1 MLPAVAAAA
10 AAVDGCC
17 RTVLEQTP
25 RGLSC
30 CSSEAEPKRSK
41 PRLPCHG
48 GMYRP
53 ASGLQP
59 ETLRPRRQRPGRHT
73 DLASSQRGCFRGAG
87 RTSGRRREGDMWAAS
102 SGSYCLLFA
111 REKMASQ
118 TAAADSDSEAEIC
131 WTQPA
136 DCARLWN
143 LLTDQTLVWM
153 PFWTL
158 LSRL

>member
-1 MLPAVAAAA
+1 MLPAVAAAAA

-59 ETLRPRRQRPGRHT
+59 ETLRPRRQTPGRHT

-118 TAAADSDSEAEIC
+118 TAAAEMKDKNG
-131 WTQPA
+131 
-136 DCARLWN
+136 L
-143 LLTDQTLVWM
+143 
-153 PFWTL
+153 
-158 LSRL
+158 